1 MTGQRMIAIFLA
13 GVLLLNYPL
22 LYLFSSDATLL
33 GIPLLFVY
41 VFVAWFVL
49 RKMIRISRLNRITSI
64 ADFVASRYG
73 KSHLLGGLVTI
84 IAVIGVVPYIAL
96 QLKAVSAS
104 VDILLNYPAVGASA
118 RGALAAVQDH

>member
-41 VFVAWFVL
+41 VFVAWTL
-49 RKMIRISRLNRITSI
+49 L
-64 ADFVASRYG
+64 VALMALVVER
-73 KSHLLGGLVTI
+73 GGGTD
-84 IAVIGVVPYIAL
+84 
-96 QLKAVSAS
+96 S
-104 VDILLNYPAVGASA
+104 
-118 RGALAAVQDH
+118 